1 MRGVY
6 QQHLRIRR
14 TEVQNREYATAC
26 KMTLVLP
33 INGATDSERALCL
46 QTQKAARNRMFEREA
61 LGM

>member
-6 QQHLRIRR
+6 QLHLRIRR
-14 TEVQNREYATAC
+14 TEVQNRGYATAC

-46 QTQKAARNRMFEREA
+46 QTQKAACSRMFEREA
-61 LGM
+61 LSM